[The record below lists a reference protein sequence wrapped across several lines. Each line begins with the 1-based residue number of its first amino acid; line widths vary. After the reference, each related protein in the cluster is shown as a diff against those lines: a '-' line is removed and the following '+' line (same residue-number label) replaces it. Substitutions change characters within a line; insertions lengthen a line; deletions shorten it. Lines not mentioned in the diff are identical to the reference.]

1 MTILTWVVAVVA
13 VLFVLYDIIR
23 YINRSNIL
31 FYSSAVR
38 RRSSAD
44 DRLFRDLVNAIGG
57 VKFVDQITYPDAK
70 KRRLTEIQT
79 LKPYQDGKD
88 GLERWIVQHESDSCA
103 YLVTLLSDGAG
114 GTTFSVE
121 MESAP
126 GAQQQVPGG
135 LPASRV
141 GP

>member
-1 MTILTWVVAVVA
+1 MTVLVWLAAVVA
-13 VLFVLYDIIR
+13 ALFVLFHLIR

-38 RRSSAD
+38 RCSFAD
-44 DRLFRDLVNAIGG
+44 DGLFRDLVNAMGG
-57 VKFVDQITYPDAK
+57 VKFVDQLTFPDAK
-70 KRRLTEIQT
+70 KRRVTEIQA

-88 GLERWIVQHESDSCA
+88 GLERWTVQHESESCA

-121 MESAP
+121 RE
-126 GAQQQVPGG
+126 G
-135 LPASRV
+135 
-141 GP
+141 